1 MSLRGCWG
9 KECTGTR
16 CQEQARPT
24 RPVCGDG
31 GAGGLSD
38 VGRQGSSKAP
48 QQDHVGRPWLEGM
61 DAPSQH
67 AGEQAPG
74 PTGCRQMMTPPA
86 NHGHRQRL
94 QLLPRARGHPAAA
107 RGRTRPCS
115 AASEGRQLHFQ
126 SPLIE
131 SGPASIIYTFF

>member
-74 PTGCRQMMTPPA
+74 PTGCRQMMTSPSQPRSPPKTPA
-86 NHGHRQRL
+86 PPTSQRTPRSCPWPDTSVL
-94 QLLPRARGHPAAA
+94 RCIRGPKVTLPEPPH
-107 RGRTRPCS
+107 
-115 AASEGRQLHFQ
+115 
-126 SPLIE
+126 
-131 SGPASIIYTFF
+131 